1 MLILLVI
8 HPILRRVYE
17 SLYPIIQS
25 FSLSATASR
34 AGGHVSAQSLAS
46 TGNARLEQRASFDLY
61 FGIVYLLVLNGSSAF
76 KVFLIFYINYGIAT
90 QTPNQHVPAVTWIF
104 NIGILFANE
113 LCRGYPYSQIAGLF
127 PPWSTP
133 ESNWGSILDRY
144 GGVLPRWEILF
155 NITILRLISFNLD
168 YCWSLR
174 RFSMG
179 DNVSSPIEVYSCFQI
194 IHSPCDNG

>member
-8 HPILRRVYE
+8 HPLLRRVYE

-25 FSLSATASR
+25 FSQSATASR
-34 AGGHVSAQSLAS
+34 AGGRLSAQSLAL
-46 TGNARLEQRASFDLY
+46 TGNARLEQRASFDLC

-76 KVFLIFYINYGIAT
+76 KVFLILYINHGIAT
-90 QTPNQHVPAVTWIF
+90 QTPNKFVPAVTWIF

-113 LCRGYPYSQIAGLF
+113 LCRGYPYSQLAGLIS
-127 PPWSTP
+127 PWSNQ
-133 ESNWGSILDRY
+133 ESNWGSILDSY
-144 GGVLPRWEILF
+144 GGVFPRWEILF

-179 DNVSSPIEVYSCFQI
+179 DNVSSPIEVYSCFLI
-194 IHSPCDNG
+194 IHFPRHNG